1 MDGDRLRR
9 SGPDRVL
16 LGVCGGLGEAFGV
29 DPVLV
34 RLGFGLAVPLGGIG
48 AAAYAMSAALMAAPP
63 PDVPIRPRGGRRQQV
78 AGLVVL
84 LWIVLAALG
93 ASNLLL
99 PVNVLAPSALLL
111 VGLGLAWRQAAT
123 ASARGDGPGWA
134 RPLLLD
140 VLRALTA
147 IVLLIGGALL
157 FLRQDND
164 VTAAAA
170 SAIAAVVVAAG
181 IGLLVGPRL
190 RRAQAL
196 AGEERRERIRTEE
209 RAVMAARLH
218 DSVLQTL
225 ALIQRA
231 GDARGAHR
239 LARRQEREL
248 RAWLY
253 GGEEPD
259 APDTFAAALRH
270 ATGDVETRYDIE
282 VELVQ
287 PSDAPLDEDLEALVS
302 AAREALTNAAKH
314 AGTGTVS
321 VLARVSEQEASVFV
335 RDRGRGFDRALVPRD
350 RAGLRESIEARM
362 TRHGGRAEIHT
373 APGEGT
379 EVELIL
385 PRGDRP

>member
-9 SGPDRVL
+9 SGSDRVL
-16 LGVCGGLGEAFGV
+16 LGVCGGLGEALGV

-34 RLGFGLAVPLGGIG
+34 RLGFALAVPLGGIG
-48 AAAYAMSAALMAAPP
+48 LAAYLMTAVLMPGP
-63 PDVPIRPRGGRRQQV
+63 GTPSRPLRGRVQQI
-78 AGLVVL
+78 AGLAL
-84 LWIVLAALG
+84 LLAIALSALAASG
-93 ASNLLL
+93 LLL
-99 PVNVLAPSALLL
+99 PVEVLAPSALLL
-111 VGLGLAWRQAAT
+111 VGLGLAWRQATT

-134 RPLLLD
+134 RPLVLD
-140 VLRALTA
+140 ALRALAA

-157 FLRQDND
+157 FLRQGGD

-170 SAIAAVVVAAG
+170 SAVAAAVVAAG

-190 RRAQAL
+190 RRAQAV
-196 AGEERRERIRTEE
+196 ASAERRERIRTEE
-209 RAVMAARLH
+209 RASMAARLH

-225 ALIQRA
+225 ALVQRA
-231 GDARGAHR
+231 DDARSAQR

-253 GGEEPD
+253 GGEELD

-270 ATGDVETRYDIE
+270 ATEDVETRYDVE

-287 PSDAPLDEDLEALVS
+287 PSDAPLDEDLDALVS

-321 VLARVSEQEASVFV
+321 VLARVSEREASVFV
-335 RDRGRGFDRALVPRD
+335 RDRGRGFDRAGVPSD
-350 RAGLRESIEARM
+350 RAGVRESIEGRM

>member
-9 SGPDRVL
+9 SGSDRVL
-16 LGVCGGLGEAFGV
+16 LGVCGGLGEALGI
-29 DPVLV
+29 DPVLI
-34 RLGFGLAVPLGGIG
+34 RLGFAVAVPLGGIG
-48 AAAYAMSAALMAAPP
+48 LAAYVMTAVLMPAPATPTRPVRERAQQIAGLALLMA
-63 PDVPIRPRGGRRQQV
+63 V
-78 AGLVVL
+78 
-84 LWIVLAALG
+84 ALG
-93 ASNLLL
+93 ALGTSGLLL
-99 PVNVLAPSALLL
+99 PLSVLAPSALLL

-140 VLRALTA
+140 ALRAVTA
-147 IVLLIGGALL
+147 IVLLCGGAVL
-157 FLRQDND
+157 FLRQGGD

-190 RRAQAL
+190 RRAQAV
-196 AGEERRERIRTEE
+196 ASAERRERIRTEE
-209 RAVMAARLH
+209 RASMAARLH

-225 ALIQRA
+225 ALVQRA
-231 GDARGAHR
+231 DDARSAQR

-253 GGEEPD
+253 GGEELD

-270 ATGDVETRYDIE
+270 ATEDVETRYDVE

-287 PSDAPLDEDLEALVS
+287 PSDAPLDEDLDALVS

-314 AGTGTVS
+314 AGTSTVS
-321 VLARVSEQEASVFV
+321 VLARVSDREASVFV
-335 RDRGRGFDRALVPRD
+335 RDRGRGFDRARVPGD
-350 RAGLRESIEARM
+350 RAGVRESIEGRM
-362 TRHGGRAEIHT
+362 ARHGGRAEIHT

>member
-9 SGPDRVL
+9 SGPDRML
-16 LGVCGGLGEAFGV
+16 LGVCGGLGEAIGV
-29 DPVLV
+29 DAVLL
-34 RLGFGLAVPLGGIG
+34 RLGFAAAVPFGGIG
-48 AAAYAMSAALMAAPP
+48 VAAYLMTAALMSAPEPGAA
-63 PDVPIRPRGGRRQQV
+63 VPRPRFQQT
-78 AGLVVL
+78 AGLGLLVL
-84 LWIVLAALG
+84 IGLLTVG
-93 ASNLLL
+93 ASGLLL
-99 PVNVLAPSALLL
+99 PINVLAPSALLL

-123 ASARGDGPGWA
+123 ASARGEGPGWA
-134 RPLLLD
+134 RPVLLD
-140 VLRALTA
+140 VLRALA
-147 IVLLIGGALL
+147 AVALLIGGALL
-157 FLRQDND
+157 FLQQGTDI
-164 VTAAAA
+164 TAAAA

-196 AGEERRERIRTEE
+196 ASAERRERIRTEE
-209 RAVMAARLH
+209 RASMAARLH

-231 GDARGAHR
+231 EDPRGAQR

-259 APDTFAAALRH
+259 APDTFAGALRR
-270 ATGDVETRYDIE
+270 ATEDVESRYDVD

-287 PSDAPLDEDLEALVS
+287 PSDAPLDQDLEALVS

-314 AGTGTVS
+314 AGTPAVS
-321 VLARVSEQEASVFV
+321 LLARVSDREASVFV
-335 RDRGRGFDRALVPRD
+335 RDRGRGFDRARVPRD

-362 TRHGGRAEIHT
+362 ARHGGRAEIHT

-385 PRGDRP
+385 PRGARP